1 VGVESPGGP
10 LKIEVEFTDP
20 GMADVA
26 QLIPGSLRASPTTL
40 RFSAEDAL
48 EAYRV
53 VRAFMYLGAAIR

>member
-1 VGVESPGGP
+1 MEVESPGGP
-10 LKIEVEFTDP
+10 LEVEVEFADP

-26 QLIPGSLRASPTTL
+26 QLIPESLRASPTTL

-53 VRAFMYLGAAIR
+53 VRAFTYLAAAVR